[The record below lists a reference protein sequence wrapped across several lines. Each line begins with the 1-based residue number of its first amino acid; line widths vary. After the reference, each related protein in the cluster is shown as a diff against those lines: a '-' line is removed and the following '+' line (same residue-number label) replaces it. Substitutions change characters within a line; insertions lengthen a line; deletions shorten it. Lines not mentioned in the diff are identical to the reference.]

1 MKVKSNEI
9 GRCPICNGHNLK
21 YESIEPEGDVICYPW
36 ECEDCSAQGEEWY
49 SVNFIG
55 HNVIDEDGTSI
66 EIQEDMIENERN
78 D

>member
-1 MKVKSNEI
+1 MKVKSNEN

-66 EIQEDMIENERN
+66 EIQEDMIENERE
-78 D
+78 